1 MQLYV
6 CLDNIKNKNM
16 KTKLIIACV
25 LLSSI
30 VSAQISGNQVMGKE
44 GYNSYNKN
52 ASTSKNIISINDNQ
66 LVVNIKILLNNKAD
80 SFTIML
86 GTNEEAETVSAC
98 NSNINKRINGFTN
111 DLNALKIKKENIYVD
126 FISQMKVY
134 DYSLENNKAE
144 QFQKGFEIKKNIII
158 TSNNITD
165 IEKIISAASKYE
177 IYDIIKV
184 DYENDDVMKIRSNL
198 FNEALAIAE
207 LKKETYTKAFRKRI
221 IGTPNAT
228 ENFAIYFPKT
238 QYKKYQAYDNSEIE
252 TLYRNHNQNFIKKL
266 ARKNTTYYYDG
277 QDISDFDKVINTAKS
292 EIGIQYEL
300 SITITYKIDTSL

>member
-1 MQLYV
+1 MFAL
-6 CLDNIKNKNM
+6 LTLKNKNM
-16 KTKLIIACV
+16 KTKLTIGCFL
-25 LLSSI
+25 LLS
-30 VSAQISGNQVMGKE
+30 VMSAQISGNHVTGNE
-44 GYNSYNKN
+44 VYNSYNKN
-52 ASTSKNIISINDNQ
+52 SSSPRNTITINDNH
-66 LVVNIKILLNNKAD
+66 LVVNVKILLNNKAD

-86 GTNEEAETVSAC
+86 GTNEEAETVLEC
-98 NSNINKRINGFTN
+98 NTNLNKRINAFTN
-111 DLNALKIKKENIYVD
+111 DLNSLKIKKENIYVD
-126 FISQMKVY
+126 FISQMKIY

-158 TSNNITD
+158 SSTNIND
-165 IEKIISAASKYE
+165 IERIISLASKHE

-184 DYENDDVMKIRSNL
+184 DYANDDVLKIRNDL
-198 FNEALAIAE
+198 FTEALAIAE

-228 ENFAIYFPKT
+228 ENFGIHFPKT
-238 QYKKYQAYDNSEIE
+238 QYKKYQAYENSEIE

-266 ARKNTTYYYDG
+266 ARKNTTYYYEG
-277 QDISDFDKVINTAKS
+277 QDTSDFDKVINAAKS